1 MKKQGQ
7 QTLLILML
15 LFFSMFG
22 LSHAENKPLRIAITG
37 FTPPFIMQS
46 APDQFYGFDI
56 SLMAYLCN
64 ALERD
69 CEYVVMDF
77 NALIPAIESGEA
89 DLAISGITITPERAK
104 LVRFSIPY
112 MISEGQFIG
121 RPNASNRVFNEED
134 LTNKKIGVIQTG
146 VYERELLNMN
156 IKNMRLVEFKQHDD
170 LLEALNL
177 GIIDIAL
184 VNAPTALYWQ
194 NNSAGKMKILGKPFN
209 VGFGLGLITNLAND
223 HLMQDINYQLMRYE
237 NSPYF
242 KQNFDMYLNNF

>member
-7 QTLLILML
+7 QPLLIVML
-15 LFFSMFG
+15 LFFSMLG

-46 APDQFYGFDI
+46 APEEFYGFDI
-56 SLMAYLCN
+56 SLMGYLCK
-64 ALERD
+64 ALERQ

-77 NALIPAIESGEA
+77 NTLIPAIESGEA

-121 RPNASNRVFNEED
+121 HPNESTRIFNQED

-146 VYERELLNMN
+146 VYERELLDMH

-184 VNAPTALYWQ
+184 VNAPTAIYWQ
-194 NNSAGKMKILGKPFN
+194 NNSAGKMKILGKPFS

-223 HLMQDINYQLMRYE
+223 HLMQDINYHLMRYE

-242 KQNFDMYLNNF
+242 KHNFDMYLKSF